1 MRKIILFVL
10 LAGPALAYG
19 QETMSFATVIASPWG
34 VASTVTIDPIMTETE
49 SNSLP
54 PDLTTLNSRGPIMLN
69 GRNITA
75 NLGAVELENNAT
87 LKQLQDTNPSQRM
100 TWTLTNPDRDNIQV
114 GQDGSL
120 SVRNFG
126 TADRLNTL
134 QILPNSL
141 VVVLPEDNDNT
152 ATDASTTGTLNF
164 NSSPT
169 ITIDALSTM
178 KVNVGDTTWYDY
190 TLDESGKIT
199 APSEQTTLKWEQCLG
214 DRDIKCGGVVF
225 TGVEKG
231 DFVLMGQ

>member
-114 GQDGSL
+114 GQDGTL
-120 SVRNFG
+120 QVENFG